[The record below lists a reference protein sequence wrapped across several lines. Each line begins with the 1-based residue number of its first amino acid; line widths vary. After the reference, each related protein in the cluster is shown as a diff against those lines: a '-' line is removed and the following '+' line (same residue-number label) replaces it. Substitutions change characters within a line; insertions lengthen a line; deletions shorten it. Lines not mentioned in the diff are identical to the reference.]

1 MPIATGSL
9 ALKRFQIITAG
20 KNLSLAWITE
30 KLSQSFIS
38 PLTIDDARE
47 EASGF
52 CHPFTGEPKI
62 EYPHSLIYDQF
73 YLFGMRS
80 DKKKIPATFMKLQL
94 RAALEALGHEKED
107 AQGNVKKVG
116 KKVRDSIKDKLKE
129 ELLRNTLPAVKLTEL
144 LWNLKTNQ
152 IWLTTTSPATISEF
166 EKIFS
171 ETFALPIVSL
181 NPGTAALDF
190 ESIQLNLNTNL
201 QSYFDLSPVALAHK
215 VTSERK
221 NTSETE
227 SVQPVF

>member
-1 MPIATGSL
+1 
-9 ALKRFQIITAG
+9 
-20 KNLSLAWITE
+20 
-30 KLSQSFIS
+30 
-38 PLTIDDARE
+38 
-47 EASGF
+47 
-52 CHPFTGEPKI
+52 
-62 EYPHSLIYDQF
+62 
-73 YLFGMRS
+73 MRS

-221 NTSETE
+221 NISESE